1 LGHRAS
7 VGVSSGWSIG
17 EQVVK
22 HADVRALEAVSDLIE
37 NLRRRSDLVE
47 KRLGIFYTKGRAFLH
62 FHKDP
67 AGLFADLR
75 EGGEW
80 QRFPVNE
87 PNECASLLAAV
98 DRTLEKASPRRT

>member
-1 LGHRAS
+1 
-7 VGVSSGWSIG
+7 
-17 EQVVK
+17 VK

-47 KRLGIFYTKGRAFLH
+47 KKLGIFYTKGRAFLH

-75 EGGEW
+75 EGDEW
-80 QRFPVNE
+80 QRYPVND
-87 PNECASLLAAV
+87 PDECTRLLAAV
-98 DRTLEKASPRRT
+98 DRTIEEAKRRT

>member
-1 LGHRAS
+1 M
-7 VGVSSGWSIG
+7 
-17 EQVVK
+17 K

-47 KRLGIFYTKGRAFLH
+47 KKLGIFYTKGRALLH

-80 QRFPVNE
+80 QRFPVNDLD
-87 PNECASLLAAV
+87 ECTRLLAAV
-98 DRTLEKASPRRT
+98 DRTMAEASRRRT

>member
-1 LGHRAS
+1 
-7 VGVSSGWSIG
+7 
-17 EQVVK
+17 VK

-47 KRLGIFYTKGRAFLH
+47 KKLGIFYTKGRAFLH

-75 EGGEW
+75 EGDEW
-80 QRFPVNE
+80 QRYPVND
-87 PNECASLLAAV
+87 PDECTRLLATV
-98 DRTLEKASPRRT
+98 DRTLEEAKRRT

>member
-1 LGHRAS
+1 
-7 VGVSSGWSIG
+7 
-17 EQVVK
+17 VK

-47 KRLGIFYTKGRAFLH
+47 KKLGIFYNKGRAFLH

-75 EGGEW
+75 EGDEW
-80 QRFPVNE
+80 QRYPVND
-87 PNECASLLAAV
+87 PDECTRLLAAV
-98 DRTLEKASPRRT
+98 DRTIEEAKRRT

>member
-1 LGHRAS
+1 L
-7 VGVSSGWSIG
+7 
-17 EQVVK
+17 K

-37 NLRRRSDLVE
+37 NLRRRSNLVE
-47 KRLGIFYTKGRAFLH
+47 KKLGIFYTKGRAFLH

-80 QRFPVNE
+80 QRYPVND
-87 PNECASLLAAV
+87 PDECTRLLAAV
-98 DRTLEKASPRRT
+98 DRMITEASRRRS

>member
-1 LGHRAS
+1 M
-7 VGVSSGWSIG
+7 
-17 EQVVK
+17 VK

-37 NLRRRSDLVE
+37 KLRRRSDLVE

-67 AGLFADLR
+67 TGLFADLR

-80 QRFPVNE
+80 QRFPVND
-87 PNECASLLAAV
+87 PDECTKLLAAV
-98 DRTLEKASPRRT
+98 DRTLAEASRRRT